1 MTDLKTDAEKA
12 EEIKQWWKENGTSV
26 ITGVAIAIAGVFGWQ
41 QWQAHKVTQTEEAS
55 ALFSKIKT
63 EDMKEANK
71 AGTDALAKLKADSSS
86 SPYAALGA
94 LHAAKQASNQGKD
107 DQAKAE
113 LQWTIDN
120 TTDSLIKQVAQLQLA
135 RLEISTKHYDN
146 ADALL
151 NNPFDEAYS
160 SLVKELKGDV
170 FREQNKLD
178 DAVKAYNE
186 AIQLSEG
193 NPPRYLQMKLDSIYQ
208 PKNQSTNQAGN
219 GA

>member
-55 ALFSKIKT
+55 ALFSQFNK
-63 EDMKEANK
+63 EDKKANP
-71 AGTDALAKLKADSSS
+71 AALAQLKADAAS
-86 SPYAALGA
+86 SPYASLGA
-94 LHAAKQASNQGKD
+94 LYAAKQASSQGKD
-107 DQAKAE
+107 DQAKTE

-120 TTDSLIKQVAQLQLA
+120 TSDSLIKQVAQLQLA
-135 RLEISTKHYDN
+135 RLEISTKNYDN

-151 NNPFDEAYS
+151 NKPFDEAYS

-170 FREQNKLD
+170 FRAQNKLD

-186 AIQLSEG
+186 ALQLSKG
-193 NPPRYLQMKLDSIYQ
+193 NPPRYLQMKLDSINN
-208 PKNQSTNQAGN
+208 PTSQAGN

>member
-41 QWQAHKVTQTEEAS
+41 QWQAHKITQTEEAS
-55 ALFSKIKT
+55 ALFSQLNT
-63 EDMKEANK
+63 EDKK
-71 AGTDALAKLKADSSS
+71 TDPATLAQLKTDSA
-86 SPYAALGA
+86 SPYASLGA
-94 LHAAKQASNQGKD
+94 LYAAKQASNQGNE
-107 DQAKAE
+107 DQAKTE

-120 TTDSLIKQVAQLQLA
+120 TSDALIKQVAQLQLA
-135 RLEISTKHYDN
+135 RLEISTKSYDN
-146 ADALL
+146 ANKLL
-151 NNPFDEAYS
+151 NSTFDKAYF
-160 SLVKELKGDV
+160 SLVNELKGDV
-170 FREQNKLD
+170 FRAQNKMD

-193 NPPRYLQMKLDSIYQ
+193 NPPRYLQMKLDNI
-208 PKNQSTNQAGN
+208 NQSTIQAGN